1 MLDAEIAGKADMG
14 GNMKKVLK
22 TKELESEVKKSA
34 DQIDERRCKAALGCH
49 EEKLFKARELVHE
62 VKVSDNKKG
71 EKGDVN
77 LTYGPGRGPPG
88 SGLHGTLG
96 QDEANYGLGDIRLV
110 DIKNSL
116 AQVKEP
122 QTSHVGLK
130 TFGATKLGYNKRTK
144 SPTRKMRHAYAK
156 KVGNEIVG
164 ENTSKEQRSNT
175 MADITRMEVEE
186 ENVGPKKK
194 ARAPLE
200 ESMESSGVGKKPKL
214 EAESDGVGKVLA
226 SQMGSAAAAVQ
237 PRREQ

>member
-96 QDEANYGLGDIRLV
+96 QDEANYGLGDNRLV

-144 SPTRKMRHAYAK
+144 SPTRKMRHAHAK

-186 ENVGPKKK
+186 ENVGPKRK

-200 ESMESSGVGKKPKL
+200 ESMESSGVGKKTKL
-214 EAESDGVGKVLA
+214 EAESDGAGKVLA

-237 PRREQ
+237 PRRE

>member
-1 MLDAEIAGKADMG
+1 M
-14 GNMKKVLK
+14 
-22 TKELESEVKKSA
+22 
-34 DQIDERRCKAALGCH
+34 DERRCKAALGCH
-49 EEKLFKARELVHE
+49 EEKLIKARELVHE

-71 EKGDVN
+71 DKGDVD
-77 LTYGPGRGPPG
+77 LTYGPGSGPSG

-96 QDEANYGLGDIRLV
+96 QDEANYGLV

-122 QTSHVGLK
+122 QASHVGLK
-130 TFGATKLGYNKRTK
+130 TFDATKLGYNKRTK
-144 SPTRKMRHAYAK
+144 SPTRKMRHAHAK

-186 ENVGPKKK
+186 ENVGPKRK

-200 ESMESSGVGKKPKL
+200 DSMESVGVGKKAKI
-214 EAESDGVGKVLA
+214 EAESDGVGKVMA
-226 SQMGSAAAAVQ
+226 SQLGSAAAAVQ
-237 PRREQ
+237 PRRE